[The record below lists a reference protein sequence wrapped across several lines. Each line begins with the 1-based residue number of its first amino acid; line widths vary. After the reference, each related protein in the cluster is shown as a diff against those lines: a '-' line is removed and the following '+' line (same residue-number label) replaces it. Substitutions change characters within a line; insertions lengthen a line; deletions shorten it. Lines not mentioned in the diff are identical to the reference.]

1 MAQKETPKPWKYA
14 AFYSHCWG
22 EEARYHQR
30 VKRIDQALESEYN
43 IKGWLDETQMVAA
56 AGRKGKAAAP
66 RIASQLACHLRL
78 AGPLSQAMAHGIFDS
93 AVTTVFLTNCYLAK
107 ARGSTVT
114 PIQLEIQYGK

>member
-1 MAQKETPKPWKYA
+1 MAIQEDPSEPWKYA

-56 AGRKGKAAAP
+56 AGRKGRAAAP
-66 RIASQLACHLRL
+66 RIASQLACPLRL

-93 AVTTVFLTNCYLAK
+93 AVTTIFLTNCYLAK
-107 ARGSTVT
+107 ARGSTH
-114 PIQLEIQYGK
+114 IRLEIDYGK